1 MSTCV
6 KQYSAAM
13 STGSGK
19 EYKQSGNVFQGQVEV
34 CVVLNVSL
42 SDQEQVEYY
51 VLLEGSSLH
60 HVTRAQKKEAG
71 DLLCFTVPGHNVPE
85 RVLLWVYCWDQG
97 STCGQMTTLLS
108 SEALLLEYKLD
119 DIQEVADLLLST
131 PDLLTSSKCQEIKKK
146 YCLDGSLQCEETSS
160 DVQYGPSGFAE
171 PEETSGSDQR
181 LHESKEQAGAGRE
194 NNPSSRGNSVCCK
207 HGLECRCAKEL
218 PIDADVKITQALAN
232 IQSHLHWN
240 SQKTQ
245 ETQAQTRQTKKTTD
259 KQRFKCNV
267 VGRIPD
273 CPERGR
279 EEAFLPLATRSPL
292 LAAPGPPGTGLAS
305 GIAVLCVCVCV
316 HGTLSPKSCHALYFH
331 YPVWNVSGPSAAG
344 HGAGRTDFP
353 NDLHCKDTPL
363 HTAVRLGLFHLALF
377 YLQQS
382 GGQKMAALPNREGY
396 TPVELA
402 QIRGDAETISALTNI
417 VGISV
422 KVLSEAMEKSRLS
435 QPHDRSD
442 GDILPADLT
451 SQTILEDC
459 ALVDKLMWTGGR
471 LDVLIR
477 VLTGVSIGVLG
488 ETETP
493 QCPKAE
499 TEVETRATGLKARDK
514 SGSPP
519 VSSSGFQPHC
529 TLTAAARLAAMLNR
543 TRKPQDDDLHRKPHT
558 SGGTAGSSGMD
569 TEDSP
574 GSSMA
579 TLSSGLTDT
588 PQPIQEGEELKEKQ
602 PLSRPFSPTFSQF
615 SPTSPA
621 GLVLERFL
629 RAARPA
635 EQAYHSTGSPPD
647 SYELSPSLVAL
658 EMDSEEEDDVLI
670 KKPLPRISPDH
681 QSNTEDQDS
690 VKPTSELFCLH
701 AHPTASPCN
710 HTSSKDSGDQGV
722 RLRSYSYS
730 SPKISLLPPRF
741 SRDAHPSPTDLSN
754 GTYLEWKDG
763 ALSSN
768 SCSSRS
774 LLQALSLSKS
784 LSLLNP
790 VKQRTFSLNDQPQE
804 KRFEGCSF
812 SSQKTDF
819 SSRTGVKEGARVQ
832 YQLRHVLKPHCREVR
847 FHRRSQ
853 SADDET
859 SVELADSLQHLTLS
873 EFLKEIE
880 EEEWDRYIIPSK
892 AESEKHKVS
901 RTFSFIKSCMY
912 STRNKS
918 KGKWK
923 EREAKDKQASGQQ
936 LAAGSFPV
944 SPVCQMCHKLA
955 AGKETLHCTNCTVT
969 IHKGGKDSAIQC
981 LKFTIM
987 VRLRKH
993 QKVQEKYAVSMVK
1006 NRAATLPQNFIVH
1019 ESTSSSAMPTSA
1031 SLPVMSPRDTKDSV
1045 PMLCPLSRSVPLVP
1059 ERLTESPEGDSDFS
1073 TWRTNVQSEESLTV
1087 ESFTSTD
1094 SSLIEYTV
1102 DSTLPSTLWP
1112 DTMGLEVESWSLAV
1126 EPWFCQRQEKCTIK
1140 RQDVIYEL
1148 MQTELHHLQTLTI
1161 MAEVFR
1167 RGMRDEVGLD
1177 ADTIGRVFPC
1187 LDELIFLHKDFL
1199 STLRDRRHSST
1210 QPDSNRNYLI
1220 QRVGDILLQ
1229 QFTQENAQNMK
1240 QVYGEFC
1247 SHHNEAVSFFKE
1259 LQQQN
1264 KKFQLFIKQQS
1275 SNSLVKRREIPECI
1289 LLVTQRITKY
1299 PVLLER
1305 ILQYTEEGTTEHRE
1319 LLAALAGV
1327 RELIS
1332 VVDMRVSER
1341 EQSQRLG
1348 DVLARMEGKNV
1359 ARLKSGLAFRKQ
1371 DLASGRTLLHH
1382 GTLLWKTATGRL
1394 KDVLALL
1401 LTDLLVFLQEKDQ
1414 KFIFAAV
1421 DQKPP
1426 VISLQ
1431 KLIVR
1436 EVANEERGMFLISAS
1451 SAGPE
1456 MYEVHGTSKDER
1468 NTWMRLIREAVVIC
1482 HEKEDDA
1489 ARTFEEERRVLK
1501 DKVQKIHRL
1510 QETLCGQDQLICS
1523 SLEEK
1528 LKIYAELSAVAGG
1541 GLLVQPGT
1549 GEPPHSTALL
1559 NAALREAEILR
1570 AALLPHRTSSCTPS
1584 PLAALRESSAPDT
1597 SIPTETLPLSPSP
1610 PPPPLPPEREPLPV
1624 DAPRD
1629 EEEEGGEENL
1639 DLQAQNHSFTP
1650 DDHNMHLK
1658 AAITI
1663 QDSCYEVQR
1672 LHLLL
1677 SGPAQARPGAGVPT
1691 APAMHERQREAS
1703 LRQQRRHEEMDGAA
1717 GAALERQRQRSEREW
1732 QARCAQQEA
1741 REDQLQQREQNCHLE
1756 AQRLQHEH
1764 DELCEQ
1770 LRDYQQSLERLLEGQ
1785 RSVQHQR
1792 QLLDA
1797 HRRLVQ
1803 GCPPTS
1809 LVTSDG
1815 QQGSSFSHGHYGD
1828 QYDPS
1833 CNFVNEASMVTVAM
1847 NNRHLHHHQHQ
1858 CNPSSI
1864 QLGYSDS
1871 PSAQNS
1877 LNSLLAWSSHRQVT
1891 SGMPQPPVASKGKAG
1906 RKEVAPPSHAQ
1917 EAWSLGV
1924 TAVGFYQ
1931 GDALSVPMALVS
1943 METENRDAEGEENI
1957 VYL

>member
-1 MSTCV
+1 MELSRQEV
-6 KQYSAAM
+6 PLY
-13 STGSGK
+13 
-19 EYKQSGNVFQGQVEV
+19 GQVEV

-245 ETQAQTRQTKKTTD
+245 ETQ
-259 KQRFKCNV
+259 
-267 VGRIPD
+267 
-273 CPERGR
+273 
-279 EEAFLPLATRSPL
+279 
-292 LAAPGPPGTGLAS
+292 
-305 GIAVLCVCVCV
+305 
-316 HGTLSPKSCHALYFH
+316 
-331 YPVWNVSGPSAAG
+331 
-344 HGAGRTDFP
+344 
-353 NDLHCKDTPL
+353 DLHCKDTPL

-402 QIRGDAETISALTNI
+402 QIRGDAETISALTNPSAFKEWTSVWMSDVWDDCCHLLRFCPATNSLVLTVKHSTHI
-417 VGISV
+417 DAQTSIQLYREKTRNIDMRIEV

-459 ALVDKLMWTGGR
+459 ALVDKKVFEDQIIS
-471 LDVLIR
+471 LDE
-477 VLTGVSIGVLG
+477 G
-488 ETETP
+488 EEERP
-493 QCPKAE
+493 PKCY
-499 TEVETRATGLKARDK
+499 TDK

-543 TRKPQDDDLHRKPHT
+543 TRKDDDLHRKPHT

-658 EMDSEEEDDVLI
+658 EIDSEEEDDVLI

-754 GTYLEWKDG
+754 DG

-790 VKQRTFSLNDQPQE
+790 VKQRTFSLNDQLQE
-804 KRFEGCSF
+804 K
-812 SSQKTDF
+812 
-819 SSRTGVKEGARVQ
+819 
-832 YQLRHVLKPHCREVR
+832 REVR

-936 LAAGSFPV
+936 LAAGSFPG

-981 LKFTIM
+981 LK
-987 VRLRKH
+987 
-993 QKVQEKYAVSMVK
+993 KVQEKYAVSMVK

-1059 ERLTESPEGDSDFS
+1059 ERLTESPEGDSDSS

-1094 SSLIEYTV
+1094 SSLIEDTV

-1658 AAITI
+1658 VCQSVQNLTQLLYSLQAAITI

-1691 APAMHERQREAS
+1691 APAVHERQREAS

-1764 DELCEQ
+1764 NELCEQ

-1943 METENRDAEGEENI
+1943 METENRDTEGEENI